1 MANRFV
7 DKRTVYIIISVVV
20 ALICAV
26 ALFLLLRDPSENHGV
41 SMPHVSQSIEVSD
54 TISVDQ
60 PSSSEST
67 DISFDYSLPF
77 YEYSDDMSEA
87 SLPEDISVEPETSL
101 PVESSR
107 PADTSVPEHST
118 LPEESEIPEESE
130 NDTSIPETSE
140 QHSSMPETSMPE
152 TSMPETSAPEV
163 SEPEVSAP
171 EVSVPEV
178 SEPEVSEPEVSE
190 PEVSEPEVSVPE
202 VSVPEV
208 SEPETSVPDETS
220 KPSTPATKPDVE
232 FPSIQVPEV
241 TTSVWNGSSDNSF
254 ESGKGTKNDPYII
267 KTAAQLAFFRDSVN
281 SGNNYEG
288 KYIKLAANIKLNSGD
303 LNKQNLSGKFNS
315 WEGIGSTKNPFYG
328 TFDGGGYVVSG
339 VYGDAL
345 FNTVC
350 GSVLNLGVT
359 NSYINF
365 CGGIIGTASK
375 DYKSNATTVISN
387 CYIVNSIVN
396 GGGGVVDYAG
406 GYDITDCYN
415 GAYINAVGDWVGGV
429 IGQLAFGTATN
440 CYNVGTVDGDTIC
453 GGVVGNSMRGTIK
466 NCYNAGNVNSTFFAG
481 AFAGTQQSSTFTNCG
496 YLSGTADYIYQTYSG
511 EAVSSEKGIKEY
523 TKNQM
528 EY

>member
-7 DKRTVYIIISVVV
+7 DKRTVYIIIAVVV
-20 ALICAV
+20 ALICSV
-26 ALFLLLRDPSENHGV
+26 ALFLLLREPSENHGV
-41 SMPHVSQSIEVSD
+41 SMPDVSRSIEVSD
-54 TISVDQ
+54 IISADQ
-60 PSSSEST
+60 PSRSEST

-87 SLPEDISVEPETSL
+87 SLPEEISVEPETSL
-101 PVESSR
+101 PAESSR

-118 LPEESEIPEESE
+118 LPEESEFPEESE

-140 QHSSMPETSMPE
+140 QDSSLPDESVPDISEPEVSE
-152 TSMPETSAPEV
+152 SEV
-163 SEPEVSAP
+163 SEPEVSA
-171 EVSVPEV
+171 
-178 SEPEVSEPEVSE
+178 PEVSE

-202 VSVPEV
+202 VSEPEV

-220 KPSTPATKPDVE
+220 KPSTPTAKPDVE
-232 FPSIQVPEV
+232 FPTIQVPEV
-241 TTSVWNGSSDNSF
+241 TTSVWNGSSDNNF

-281 SGNNYEG
+281 SGNKYEG
-288 KYIKLAANIKLNSGD
+288 KYIKLAASIKLNSGD
-303 LNKQNLSGKFNS
+303 LNKQNLSGKFNF
-315 WEGIGSTKNPFYG
+315 WVGIGSTKNPFYG
-328 TFDGGGYVVSG
+328 TFDGDGYVVSG

-365 CGGIIGTASK
+365 CGGIVGTASK
-375 DYKSNATTVISN
+375 DYKSNAATVISN

-406 GYDITDCYN
+406 GYDVSDCYN
-415 GAYINAVGDWVGGV
+415 GAHINAVGDWVGGV

-466 NCYNAGNVNSTFFAG
+466 NCYNAGSVNSTFFAG

-523 TKNQM
+523 TKNQI